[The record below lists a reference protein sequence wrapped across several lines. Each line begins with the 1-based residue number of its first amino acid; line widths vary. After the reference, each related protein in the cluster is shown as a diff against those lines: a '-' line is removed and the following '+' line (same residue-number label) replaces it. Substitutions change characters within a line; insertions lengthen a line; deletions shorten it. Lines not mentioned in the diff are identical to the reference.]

1 MLKNKW
7 FQFSLALFVIPFALN
22 LVFYS
27 QLPDVVPTHFDVN
40 GQVLVGWAQ
49 QVVGDAADLQD
60 HRLSCDLNRFGVIVD
75 PRQWGRRSNSYVLS

>member
-7 FQFSLALFVIPFALN
+7 FMFSLALFVIPFALN

-40 GQVLVGWAQ
+40 GKSMEQCLSLWVYLVCYSCAWQFMYLLVL
-49 QVVGDAADLQD
+49 
-60 HRLSCDLNRFGVIVD
+60 
-75 PRQWGRRSNSYVLS
+75 

>member
-7 FQFSLALFVIPFALN
+7 FMFSLALFVFHSLLN

-40 GQVLVGWAQ
+40 GQVDGTMPKFMGYLVCCFCVWQ
-49 QVVGDAADLQD
+49 FMYL
-60 HRLSCDLNRFGVIVD
+60 L
-75 PRQWGRRSNSYVLS
+75 VL

>member
-27 QLPDVVPTHFDVN
+27 QLPDVVPTLFDVN
-40 GQVLVGWAQ
+40 GQVDGTMPKVVWHVILVFGN
-49 QVVGDAADLQD
+49 
-60 HRLSCDLNRFGVIVD
+60 SCIYLFCDGK
-75 PRQWGRRSNSYVLS
+75 RSKAK